1 MGHLPHHL
9 QSERMPVMAR
19 AESPQPHDGLHGPA
33 AVTPDQSPPS
43 TAPTSDTHASGDQL
57 SQRSADFGLTADR
70 FATGPDPLIGVD
82 LGGVLIERHIGEGGM
97 GRVYEARQTNPAR
110 AVAVKVMRTSSPGV
124 AAQLRF
130 RREAD
135 ALARLRHPGIAQIFT
150 AGCHRLGIVDVPYYV
165 MEFIPGAES
174 LVQAC
179 ERRRVPLRSRLELLL
194 EVCEAVAHGHAEGIV
209 HRDLKPGNILVD
221 AEGRPKIIDFGIARM
236 DGAEADDDGPRT
248 ETGQFIGTR
257 PYMAPEQFME
267 HRATIDARTDVYAIG
282 VVMHQ
287 LLSGR
292 LPYDVAGKSLVETA
306 RIVRETMPARL
317 AIAGATTADR
327 GLIRG
332 ADAIAGT
339 CLRKDPAARYPSGAA
354 VAADLRRLLA
364 GEPLAAA
371 PARTVLAEV
380 FRGSGR
386 WPRRLTVALLAA
398 AGLGAAIVGMAW
410 WRRLPQAPAGA
421 TVRSASAAAAGL
433 AARPVTFRFANVSS
447 GRTAPLE
454 WVDLKCEED
463 ISGLVAE
470 DFRLTR
476 NGVAIDV
483 AGLTVTGGPQS
494 WRIGGLSA
502 LTFEAGDYTLAAVG
516 TRASPV
522 DAGGRVLAISGQTK
536 WRSPPYREIRFTPID
551 DDWERHV
558 VSLVGVERFTETHA
572 GATTFI
578 RPTVAGREG
587 VITLRFDMPFTIQ
600 DATLTAPLAVWTTGD
615 PFPYDPGARAA
626 LDVSPDGE
634 AWTTL
639 VELKAGAGGFNT
651 AAHDIGR
658 IVAGGRRIWVRV
670 RLTATKEWPGDGL
683 IFAQFLRTDPKEQG
697 AGFLLTA
704 TGPHQPVIPPA
715 NLPVD
720 PHAGP

>member
-1 MGHLPHHL
+1 
-9 QSERMPVMAR
+9 MPVMAR

-33 AVTPDQSPPS
+33 AVTPGQSPPS
-43 TAPTSDTHASGDQL
+43 TAPTSDTHASGDRL
-57 SQRSADFGLTADR
+57 SQRSADFGLAADR
-70 FATGPDPLIGVD
+70 FWTGPDPLIGVD
-82 LGGVLIERHIGEGGM
+82 LGGVRIERLIGEGGM
-97 GRVYEARQTNPAR
+97 GRVYEALQTNPSR
-110 AVAVKVMRTSSPGV
+110 TVAVKVMRTLSPGV

-135 ALARLRHPGIAQIFT
+135 ALARLCHPGIAQIFT

-165 MEFIPGAES
+165 MEHIPGAES
-174 LVQAC
+174 LVHAC
-179 ERRRVPLRSRLELLL
+179 ERRRVPLRSRIVLLL
-194 EVCEAVAHGHAEGIV
+194 EVCEAVAHGHTEGIV

-236 DGAEADDDGPRT
+236 DGAGADDDGPRT

-267 HRATIDARTDVYAIG
+267 HRATIDARTDVYALG
-282 VVMHQ
+282 VVMHE
-287 LLSGR
+287 LLCGR

-306 RIVRETMPARL
+306 RIVQETRPARL
-317 AIAGATTADR
+317 AVAGMTQADR
-327 GLIRG
+327 GLVRG
-332 ADAIAGT
+332 ADAIAAK
-339 CLRKDPAARYPSGAA
+339 CLLKDPAGRYSSAAA

-371 PARTVLAEV
+371 GARTVLAEV
-380 FRGSGR
+380 FRGSGPR
-386 WPRRLTVALLAA
+386 PRRRTVALLAA
-398 AGLGAAIVGMAW
+398 AGLCAAIVGMAW
-410 WRRLPQAPAGA
+410 WRRLPQALPGQTVGPAS
-421 TVRSASAAAAGL
+421 VVSAGL
-433 AARPVTFRFANVSS
+433 SARPVTVRFANVSS

-463 ISGLVAE
+463 VSGLVAE

-476 NGVAIDV
+476 NGEAIDV

-494 WRIGGLSA
+494 WRIGGLST
-502 LTFEAGDYTLAAVG
+502 LTSVAGDYMLLAVG

-522 DAGGRVLAISGQTK
+522 DAGGRAVALSGQTQ
-536 WRSPPYREIRFTPID
+536 WRSPPYREIRFSPID

-558 VSLVGVERFTETHA
+558 VSLTGVERYTEAHA

-587 VITLRFDMPFTIQ
+587 VITLRFDIPFTIQ

-651 AAHDIGR
+651 ASHDIGR
-658 IVAGGRRIWVRV
+658 IVAGGRQIWVRV

-683 IFAQFLRTDPKEQG
+683 IFAQFLRTDPTEKG

-704 TGPHQPVIPPA
+704 TGPHPPVIPPA
-715 NLPVD
+715 TP
-720 PHAGP
+720 

>member
-1 MGHLPHHL
+1 
-9 QSERMPVMAR
+9 MAR

-33 AVTPDQSPPS
+33 AVTPGQSPPS
-43 TAPTSDTHASGDQL
+43 TVPTSDTQASGDRL
-57 SQRSADFGLTADR
+57 SQRSADFGLAADR
-70 FATGPDPLIGVD
+70 FRTGPDPLIGVD
-82 LGGVLIERHIGEGGM
+82 LGGVRIERLIGEGGM
-97 GRVYEARQTNPAR
+97 GRVYEALQTNPAR
-110 AVAVKVMRTSSPGV
+110 TVAVKVMRTFSPGD
-124 AAQLRF
+124 AAQQRF

-179 ERRRVPLRSRLELLL
+179 ERRRVPLRNRIELLL
-194 EVCEAVAHGHAEGIV
+194 AVCDAVAHGHAEGIV

-236 DGAEADDDGPRT
+236 DGVEADDDGPRT

-267 HRATIDARTDVYAIG
+267 HRATIDARTDVYAVG
-282 VVMHQ
+282 VVMHE

-306 RIVRETMPARL
+306 RIVQETMPARL
-317 AIAGATTADR
+317 NVAGATTADR

-332 ADAIAGT
+332 ADAIAAM
-339 CLRKDPAARYPSGAA
+339 CLHKDPAARYPSAAA

-371 PARTVLAEV
+371 PAPIVLSEV

-386 WPRRLTVALLAA
+386 WPRRMTVPLLAA
-398 AGLGAAIVGMAW
+398 AGLCAAIMGMAW
-410 WRRLPQAPAGA
+410 WRRLPQELPDQ
-421 TVRSASAAAAGL
+421 TVRSASGVSAGL
-433 AARPVTFRFANVSS
+433 AARPVAVRFANVSS

-454 WVDLKCEED
+454 WVDLKCEHD
-463 ISGLVAE
+463 VSGLVAE

-476 NGVAIDV
+476 NGEAIDV
-483 AGLTVTGGPQS
+483 AGLTVTGGRQS

-502 LTFEAGDYTLAAVG
+502 LTSEAGDYTLAAVG

-522 DAGGRVLAISGQTK
+522 DAGGRVVAISGQTQ
-536 WRSPPYREIRFTPID
+536 WRSPPYRAIRFSLID
-551 DDWERHV
+551 DDWERNV
-558 VSLVGVERFTETHA
+558 VSLTGVERCTETHA

-600 DATLTAPLAVWTTGD
+600 DAMLTAPLAVWTTGD

-626 LDVSPDGE
+626 LDVSVDGE

-658 IVAGGRRIWVRV
+658 IVAGGRQIWVRV

-704 TGPHQPVIPPA
+704 TGPHPPVIPPA
-715 NLPVD
+715 TP
-720 PHAGP
+720 

>member
-1 MGHLPHHL
+1 
-9 QSERMPVMAR
+9 MPLMAR

-33 AVTPDQSPPS
+33 AVTPGQSPPS
-43 TAPTSDTHASGDQL
+43 TVPTSDTFASGDRL
-57 SQRSADFGLTADR
+57 SQRSADFGLAADR
-70 FATGPDPLIGVD
+70 FVIGPDPLIGVD
-82 LGGVLIERHIGEGGM
+82 LGGVRIERLIGEGGM
-97 GRVYEARQTNPAR
+97 GRVYEARQTNPVR
-110 AVAVKVMRTSSPGV
+110 TVAVKVMRASSPGV

-135 ALARLRHPGIAQIFT
+135 ALARLRHPGISQIFT
-150 AGCHRLGIVDVPYYV
+150 AGGHRLGIVDVPYYV
-165 MEFIPGAES
+165 MEYIPGAES

-179 ERRRVPLRSRLELLL
+179 ERRRVPLRSRIELLMQ
-194 EVCEAVAHGHAEGIV
+194 VCEAVAHGHAEGIV

-221 AEGRPKIIDFGIARM
+221 AEGRPKIIDFGIARLN
-236 DGAEADDDGPRT
+236 GVEADDDGPRT

-267 HRATIDARTDVYAIG
+267 HRATIDARTDVYALG
-282 VVMHQ
+282 VVMHE
-287 LLSGR
+287 LLGGR

-306 RIVRETMPARL
+306 RIVQETRPDRL
-317 AIAGATTADR
+317 TVAGATTADR
-327 GLIRG
+327 GLVRG
-332 ADAIAGT
+332 ADAIAAT
-339 CLRKDPAARYPSGAA
+339 CLHKDPAARYQSAAA

-364 GEPLAAA
+364 GEPLAAV

-380 FRGSGR
+380 FQRRGT
-386 WPRRLTVALLAA
+386 WPRRRTVALCAL
-398 AGLGAAIVGMAW
+398 AGLCAVIVGMAW
-410 WRRLPQAPAGA
+410 WRLLPPEPSGA

-433 AARPVTFRFANVSS
+433 AVRPVVVRFANVSS
-447 GRTAPLE
+447 GRTSPLE
-454 WVDLKCEED
+454 WVDLTCEED
-463 ISGLVAE
+463 VSGLVAE
-470 DFRLTR
+470 DFRITR
-476 NGVAIDV
+476 NGEAIDV
-483 AGLTVTGGPQS
+483 AGLTVTGGPQT

-502 LTFEAGDYTLAAVG
+502 LTSEAGDYTLAAVG
-516 TRASPV
+516 TRVSPV
-522 DAGGRVLAISGQTK
+522 DADGRVVALSGQTQ
-536 WRSPPYREIRFTPID
+536 WRSPPYREIRFSPLD

-558 VSLVGVERFTETHA
+558 VSLADVERYTETHA

-587 VITLRFDMPFTIQ
+587 VVTLRFDMPFTIQ
-600 DATLTAPLAVWTTGD
+600 DAMLTAPLAVWTTGD
-615 PFPYDPGARAA
+615 PFPYDPGARAD

-704 TGPHQPVIPPA
+704 TGPHPPVIPPA
-715 NLPVD
+715 NLPVN
-720 PHAGP
+720 PQAGP

>member
-1 MGHLPHHL
+1 
-9 QSERMPVMAR
+9 MAR

-33 AVTPDQSPPS
+33 AVTPGQSPPS
-43 TAPTSDTHASGDQL
+43 TAPTSDTQASGDRL
-57 SQRSADFGLTADR
+57 SQRSADFGLAADR
-70 FATGPDPLIGVD
+70 FRTGPDPLIGVD
-82 LGGVLIERHIGEGGM
+82 LGGVRIERLIGEGGM
-97 GRVYEARQTNPAR
+97 GRVYEALQTNPAR
-110 AVAVKVMRTSSPGV
+110 TVAVKVMRTLSPGD
-124 AAQLRF
+124 AAQQRF

-179 ERRRVPLRSRLELLL
+179 ERRRVPLRNRIELLL
-194 EVCEAVAHGHAEGIV
+194 AVCDAVAHGHAEGVV

-236 DGAEADDDGPRT
+236 DGVEADDDGPRT

-267 HRATIDARTDVYAIG
+267 HRATIDARTDVYAVG
-282 VVMHQ
+282 VVMHE

-306 RIVRETMPARL
+306 RIVQETRPARL
-317 AIAGATTADR
+317 NVAGATTADR

-332 ADAIAGT
+332 ADAIAAM
-339 CLRKDPAARYPSGAA
+339 CLLKDPAGRYSSAAA

-371 PARTVLAEV
+371 PARTALSEV

-386 WPRRLTVALLAA
+386 WSRRMTVALLAA
-398 AGLGAAIVGMAW
+398 AGLCAAIMGMAW
-410 WRRLPQAPAGA
+410 WRRLPQALPGQTVGPAS
-421 TVRSASAAAAGL
+421 VVSAGL
-433 AARPVTFRFANVSS
+433 SARPVTVRFANVSS

-454 WVDLKCEED
+454 WVDLKCEEEV
-463 ISGLVAE
+463 SGLVAE

-476 NGVAIDV
+476 NGEVIDV

-494 WRIGGLSA
+494 WRIGGLAA
-502 LTFEAGDYTLAAVG
+502 LTSVAGDYTLAAVG

-522 DAGGRVLAISGQTK
+522 DAGGRVVAISGQTQ
-536 WRSPPYREIRFTPID
+536 WRSPPYREIRFSPID

-558 VSLVGVERFTETHA
+558 VSLTGVERYTESHA

-626 LDVSPDGE
+626 LDVSVDGE

-639 VELKAGAGGFNT
+639 VELKADAGGFNT

-658 IVAGGRRIWVRV
+658 IVAGGRQIWVRV

-704 TGPHQPVIPPA
+704 TGPHPPVIPPA
-715 NLPVD
+715 TP
-720 PHAGP
+720 

>member
-1 MGHLPHHL
+1 
-9 QSERMPVMAR
+9 MPVMAR

-33 AVTPDQSPPS
+33 AVTPGQSPPS
-43 TAPTSDTHASGDQL
+43 TAPTSDTHASGDRL
-57 SQRSADFGLTADR
+57 SQRSADFGLAADQIGP
-70 FATGPDPLIGVD
+70 GPDPLIGVD
-82 LGGVLIERHIGEGGM
+82 LGGVRIERLIGEGGM

-110 AVAVKVMRTSSPGV
+110 TVAVKVMRTSSPGV

-174 LVQAC
+174 LVQSC
-179 ERRRVPLRSRLELLL
+179 ERRRVRLHSRIELLL
-194 EVCEAVAHGHAEGIV
+194 EVCEAVAHGHAKGIV

-236 DGAEADDDGPRT
+236 DGGEADDDGPRT
-248 ETGQFIGTR
+248 ETGQFVGTR

-267 HRATIDARTDVYAIG
+267 HRATIDARTDVYALG
-282 VVMHQ
+282 VVMHE
-287 LLSGR
+287 LFCGR

-306 RIVRETMPARL
+306 RIVQETMPARL
-317 AIAGATTADR
+317 TIAGATTADR
-327 GLIRG
+327 GLVRG
-332 ADAIAGT
+332 ADGIAAK
-339 CLRKDPAARYPSGAA
+339 CLRKDPAARYPSAAA

-371 PARTVLAEV
+371 PARTVLADV
-380 FRGSGR
+380 FRGHGP
-386 WPRRLTVALLAA
+386 WPRRRTVALLAA
-398 AGLGAAIVGMAW
+398 AGLCAAIVGMAW
-410 WRRLPQAPAGA
+410 WRRPPKELPGQAVG
-421 TVRSASAAAAGL
+421 SASVVSGGL
-433 AARPVTFRFANVSS
+433 PARPVAVRFANVSS

-463 ISGLVAE
+463 VSGLVAE

-476 NGVAIDV
+476 NGEAIDV

-502 LTFEAGDYTLAAVG
+502 LTSEAGDYMLVAVG
-516 TRASPV
+516 TRTSPV
-522 DAGGRVLAISGQTK
+522 DMGGRVVAVSGQTQ
-536 WRSPPYREIRFTPID
+536 WRSPPYREIRFSPID

-558 VSLVGVERFTETHA
+558 VSLADVERYTERHA

-639 VELKAGAGGFNT
+639 VELKADAGGFHT
-651 AAHDIGR
+651 ASHDISQ

-683 IFAQFLRTDPKEQG
+683 IFAQFLRMDPKEQG

-704 TGPHQPVIPPA
+704 TGPHPPVIPPA
-715 NLPVD
+715 IP
-720 PHAGP
+720 

>member
-1 MGHLPHHL
+1 MPHNL
-9 QSERMPVMAR
+9 QSERMPFMAR
-19 AESPQPHDGLHGPA
+19 AESPQPHDELSGPA
-33 AVTPDQSPPS
+33 AVTPGQSPPS
-43 TAPTSDTHASGDQL
+43 TAPTSDTHASGDRL
-57 SQRSADFGLTADR
+57 SQRSVDFGLAADR
-70 FATGPDPLIGVD
+70 VGTGPDPLIGVD
-82 LGGVLIERHIGEGGM
+82 LGGIRIERLIGEGGM
-97 GRVYEARQTNPAR
+97 GRVYEARQANPAR
-110 AVAVKVMRTSSPGV
+110 AVAVKVMRTSSPGI
-124 AAQLRF
+124 ATQLRF

-135 ALARLRHPGIAQIFT
+135 ALARLRHPGIAQIVT

-174 LVQAC
+174 LVQSC

-194 EVCEAVAHGHAEGIV
+194 EVCAAVAHGHVEGIV

-267 HRATIDARTDVYAIG
+267 HRAAIDARTDVYAIG
-282 VVMHQ
+282 VVMHE
-287 LLSGR
+287 LLCGR
-292 LPYDVAGKSLVETA
+292 LPYDVEGKSLVETA
-306 RIVRETMPARL
+306 RIVQETMPARL
-317 AIAGATTADR
+317 TVAGLPQADR
-327 GLIRG
+327 GLVRG
-332 ADAIAGT
+332 ADAIAT
-339 CLRKDPAARYPSGAA
+339 RCLLKDPAGRYSSAAA

-364 GEPLAAA
+364 GEPLTAA
-371 PARTVLAEV
+371 PVRATLPDV
-380 FRGSGR
+380 FRHRGAWS
-386 WPRRLTVALLAA
+386 RRLTVALFAA
-398 AGLGAAIVGMAW
+398 AGLCAAIVGMAW
-410 WRRLPQAPAGA
+410 WRRPSLELPGQ
-421 TVRSASAAAAGL
+421 TVGSALAVSAGL
-433 AARPVTFRFANVSS
+433 AARPVAVRFANVSS

-463 ISGLVAE
+463 VSVLVAE

-476 NGVAIDV
+476 NGEAIDV

-502 LTFEAGDYTLAAVG
+502 LTSEAGDYTLAAVG

-522 DAGGRVLAISGQTK
+522 DAGGRVVALSGQTQ
-536 WRSPPYREIRFTPID
+536 WRSPPYREIRFSPLD

-558 VSLVGVERFTETHA
+558 VSLTDVERYTETHA

-587 VITLRFDMPFTIQ
+587 VVTLRFEMPFTIQ

-626 LDVSPDGE
+626 LDVSPDGK

-639 VELKAGAGGFNT
+639 VELKAGAGGLST
-651 AAHDIGR
+651 ASHDIGR
-658 IVAGGRRIWVRV
+658 IVVGGRRIWVRV

-704 TGPHQPVIPPA
+704 TGPHPPVIPPA
-715 NLPVD
+715 TPQ
-720 PHAGP
+720 AGP

>member
-1 MGHLPHHL
+1 
-9 QSERMPVMAR
+9 MAR

-33 AVTPDQSPPS
+33 AVTPGQSPPS
-43 TAPTSDTHASGDQL
+43 TVPTSDTQASGDRL
-57 SQRSADFGLTADR
+57 SQRSAEFGLAADR
-70 FATGPDPLIGVD
+70 FRTGPDPLIGVD
-82 LGGVLIERHIGEGGM
+82 LGGVRIERLIGEGGM
-97 GRVYEARQTNPAR
+97 GRVYEALQTNPAR
-110 AVAVKVMRTSSPGV
+110 TVAVKVMRTFSPGD
-124 AAQLRF
+124 AAQQRF

-179 ERRRVPLRSRLELLL
+179 ERRRVPLRNRIELLL
-194 EVCEAVAHGHAEGIV
+194 AVCDAVAHGHAEGIV

-236 DGAEADDDGPRT
+236 DGVEADDDGPRT

-267 HRATIDARTDVYAIG
+267 HRATIDARTDVYAVG
-282 VVMHQ
+282 VVMHE

-306 RIVRETMPARL
+306 RIVQETMPARL
-317 AIAGATTADR
+317 NVAGATTADR

-332 ADAIAGT
+332 ADAIAAM
-339 CLRKDPAARYPSGAA
+339 CLHKDPAARYPSAAA

-371 PARTVLAEV
+371 PAPIVLSEV

-386 WPRRLTVALLAA
+386 WSRRMTVALLAA
-398 AGLGAAIVGMAW
+398 AGLCAAIMGMAW
-410 WRRLPQAPAGA
+410 WRRLPQALPGQTVGPAS
-421 TVRSASAAAAGL
+421 VVSAGL
-433 AARPVTFRFANVSS
+433 SARPVAVRFANVSS

-454 WVDLKCEED
+454 WVDLKCEEEV
-463 ISGLVAE
+463 SGLVAE

-476 NGVAIDV
+476 NGEAIDV

-494 WRIGGLSA
+494 WRIGGLST
-502 LTFEAGDYTLAAVG
+502 LTSVAGDYTLAAVG

-522 DAGGRVLAISGQTK
+522 GAGGRVVAISGQTQ
-536 WRSPPYREIRFTPID
+536 WRSPPYHEIRFSPID

-558 VSLVGVERFTETHA
+558 VSLTGVERYTETHA

-658 IVAGGRRIWVRV
+658 IVAGGRQIWVRV

-704 TGPHQPVIPPA
+704 TGPHPPVIPPA
-715 NLPVD
+715 TP
-720 PHAGP
+720 

>member
-1 MGHLPHHL
+1 
-9 QSERMPVMAR
+9 MAR
-19 AESPQPHDGLHGPA
+19 DESPQPHDGLHGPA

-43 TAPTSDTHASGDQL
+43 TAPTSDTCASGDRL
-57 SQRSADFGLTADR
+57 SQRSADFGLAADR
-70 FATGPDPLIGVD
+70 IGTGPDPLIGVD
-82 LGGVLIERHIGEGGM
+82 LGGIRIERLIGEGGM

-110 AVAVKVMRTSSPGV
+110 TVAVKVMRTSSPGV
-124 AAQLRF
+124 ATQLRF

-150 AGCHRLGIVDVPYYV
+150 AGCHRLGIGDVPYYV

-174 LVQAC
+174 LVQSC

-194 EVCEAVAHGHAEGIV
+194 EVCEAVAHGHVEGIV

-221 AEGRPKIIDFGIARM
+221 AGGRPKIIDFGIARM

-248 ETGQFIGTR
+248 ETGQFVGTR

-267 HRATIDARTDVYAIG
+267 HRAAIDARTDVYAIG
-282 VVMHQ
+282 VVMHE
-287 LLSGR
+287 LLCGR
-292 LPYDVAGKSLVETA
+292 LPYDVEGKSLVETA
-306 RIVRETMPARL
+306 RIVQETRPARL
-317 AIAGATTADR
+317 TVAGLPQADR
-327 GLIRG
+327 GIVRG
-332 ADAIAGT
+332 ADAIAT
-339 CLRKDPAARYPSGAA
+339 RCLLKDPAGRYSSAA
-354 VAADLRRLLA
+354 TVAADLRRLLA

-371 PARTVLAEV
+371 PARTVLEEV

-386 WPRRLTVALLAA
+386 WPRRRTVALCAV
-398 AGLGAAIVGMAW
+398 AGLCAAIVGMTW
-410 WRRLPQAPAGA
+410 WRRPSQELPDQAVG
-421 TVRSASAAAAGL
+421 SAVVVSAGL
-433 AARPVTFRFANVSS
+433 AARPVAVRFANVSS

-454 WVDLKCEED
+454 WVDLKCEEEV
-463 ISGLVAE
+463 SGLVAE

-476 NGVAIDV
+476 NGEAIDI
-483 AGLTVTGGPQS
+483 AGLTVTGGARS

-502 LTFEAGDYTLAAVG
+502 LTSEAGDYTLVAVG

-522 DAGGRVLAISGQTK
+522 DESGNVVAMSGQTQ
-536 WRSPPYREIRFTPID
+536 WRSPPYREIRFSPLD

-558 VSLVGVERFTETHA
+558 VSLVGVDRYTERHA

-587 VITLRFDMPFTIQ
+587 VITLRFDMPFPIQ

-634 AWTTL
+634 AWTTV

-651 AAHDIGR
+651 ASHDIGQ
-658 IVAGGRRIWVRV
+658 IVAGGTRIWVRV

-697 AGFLLTA
+697 AGFVLTA
-704 TGPHQPVIPPA
+704 TGPHPPVIPLA
-715 NLPVD
+715 NPPGGL
-720 PHAGP
+720 

>member
-1 MGHLPHHL
+1 
-9 QSERMPVMAR
+9 MAR
-19 AESPQPHDGLHGPA
+19 AEFPQPHDGLPGPA
-33 AVTPDQSPPS
+33 AVTPDQRPPS
-43 TAPTSDTHASGDQL
+43 TATTSDTHASGDRL
-57 SQRSADFGLTADR
+57 SQRSADFGLAAER
-70 FATGPDPLIGVD
+70 FGIGPDPLIGVD
-82 LGGVLIERHIGEGGM
+82 LRGVRIERLIGEGGM
-97 GRVYEARQTNPAR
+97 GRVYEALQTNPAR
-110 AVAVKVMRTSSPGV
+110 TVAVKVIRTSSPGN
-124 AAQLRF
+124 AAQQRF

-150 AGCHRLGIVDVPYYV
+150 AGCHRIGIVDVPYYV

-179 ERRRVPLRSRLELLL
+179 ERRRLPLRSRLELLL

-221 AEGRPKIIDFGIARM
+221 TEGRPKIIDFGVARM
-236 DGAEADDDGPRT
+236 DGAEADDGPRT
-248 ETGQFIGTR
+248 ATGQFIGTR

-267 HRATIDARTDVYAIG
+267 HRATIDARTDVYALG
-282 VVMHQ
+282 VVMHE
-287 LLSGR
+287 LLCGR

-306 RIVRETMPARL
+306 RIVQETRPARL
-317 AIAGATTADR
+317 AVDGLTQADR
-327 GLIRG
+327 GLVRG
-332 ADAIAGT
+332 ADAIAT
-339 CLRKDPAARYPSGAA
+339 RCLLKDPAGRYSSAA
-354 VAADLRRLLA
+354 ALAADLRRLLA

-371 PARTVLAEV
+371 PAGGILADV
-380 FRGSGR
+380 FWRRGGG
-386 WPRRLTVALLAA
+386 PRRLTVALPAA
-398 AGLGAAIVGMAW
+398 AGLCVAIVGMAGY
-410 WRRLPQAPAGA
+410 RRLPQALPDQ
-421 TVRSASAAAAGL
+421 TVGSASVVSAGL
-433 AARPVTFRFANVSS
+433 AARPVVVRFANVSS

-463 ISGLVAE
+463 VAGLVAE

-476 NGVAIDV
+476 NGEAIEV
-483 AGLTVTGGPQS
+483 TGLTVTGGRQS

-502 LTFEAGDYTLAAVG
+502 ITSEAGDYTLVAVG
-516 TRASPV
+516 TRASPI
-522 DAGGRVLAISGQTK
+522 DAGGRVVALSGQTQ
-536 WRSPPYREIRFTPID
+536 WRSPPYREIRFSPLD

-558 VSLVGVERFTETHA
+558 VSLADVERYTETHA

-578 RPTVAGREG
+578 RPTVAGHEG
-587 VITLRFDMPFTIQ
+587 VVTLRFEMPFTIQ

-658 IVAGGRRIWVRV
+658 IVAGGTRIWVRV

-704 TGPHQPVIPPA
+704 TGPHPPVIPPA
-715 NLPVD
+715 TP
-720 PHAGP
+720 

>member
-1 MGHLPHHL
+1 
-9 QSERMPVMAR
+9 
-19 AESPQPHDGLHGPA
+19 
-33 AVTPDQSPPS
+33 
-43 TAPTSDTHASGDQL
+43 
-57 SQRSADFGLTADR
+57 
-70 FATGPDPLIGVD
+70 
-82 LGGVLIERHIGEGGM
+82 
-97 GRVYEARQTNPAR
+97 
-110 AVAVKVMRTSSPGV
+110 
-124 AAQLRF
+124 
-130 RREAD
+130 
-135 ALARLRHPGIAQIFT
+135 
-150 AGCHRLGIVDVPYYV
+150 
-165 MEFIPGAES
+165 
-174 LVQAC
+174 
-179 ERRRVPLRSRLELLL
+179 
-194 EVCEAVAHGHAEGIV
+194 
-209 HRDLKPGNILVD
+209 
-221 AEGRPKIIDFGIARM
+221 M
-236 DGAEADDDGPRT
+236 DGAGADDDGPRT

-267 HRATIDARTDVYAIG
+267 HRATIDARTDVYALG
-282 VVMHQ
+282 VVMHE

-306 RIVRETMPARL
+306 RIVQETRPARL
-317 AIAGATTADR
+317 AVAGATTADR

-332 ADAIAGT
+332 ADAIAAM
-339 CLRKDPAARYPSGAA
+339 CLHKDPAARYPSGAA

-371 PARTVLAEV
+371 GARTVLAEV

-386 WPRRLTVALLAA
+386 WPRRRTVALLAA
-398 AGLGAAIVGMAW
+398 AGFCAAIVGMAW
-410 WRRLPQAPAGA
+410 WRRPSQEPPGQTVGPAS
-421 TVRSASAAAAGL
+421 VVSAGL
-433 AARPVTFRFANVSS
+433 SARPVTVRFANVSS
-447 GRTAPLE
+447 GRTAPLA

-463 ISGLVAE
+463 VSGLVAE

-476 NGVAIDV
+476 NGEAIDV

-494 WRIGGLSA
+494 WRIGGLAA
-502 LTFEAGDYTLAAVG
+502 LTSVAGDYTLAAVG

-522 DAGGRVLAISGQTK
+522 DAGGRVVAISGQTQ
-536 WRSPPYREIRFTPID
+536 WRSPPYREIRFSPID

-558 VSLVGVERFTETHA
+558 VSLTGVERYTETHA

-578 RPTVAGREG
+578 HPTVAGREG

-600 DATLTAPLAVWTTGD
+600 DAMLTAPLAVWTTGD

-626 LDVSPDGE
+626 LDVSVDGE

-658 IVAGGRRIWVRV
+658 IVAGGRQIWVRV

-704 TGPHQPVIPPA
+704 TGPHPPVIPAATP
-715 NLPVD
+715 
-720 PHAGP
+720 

>member
-1 MGHLPHHL
+1 
-9 QSERMPVMAR
+9 MAR

-33 AVTPDQSPPS
+33 AVTPGQSPPS
-43 TAPTSDTHASGDQL
+43 TAPTSDTQASGDRL
-57 SQRSADFGLTADR
+57 SQRSADFGLAADR
-70 FATGPDPLIGVD
+70 FRTGPDPLIGVD
-82 LGGVLIERHIGEGGM
+82 LGGVRIERLIGEGGM
-97 GRVYEARQTNPAR
+97 GRVYEALQTNPAR
-110 AVAVKVMRTSSPGV
+110 TVAVKVMRTLSPGD
-124 AAQLRF
+124 AAQQRF

-179 ERRRVPLRSRLELLL
+179 ERRRVPLRNRIELLL
-194 EVCEAVAHGHAEGIV
+194 AVCDAVAHGHAEGIV

-236 DGAEADDDGPRT
+236 DGVEADDDGPRT

-257 PYMAPEQFME
+257 PYMAPEQFVE
-267 HRATIDARTDVYAIG
+267 HRATIDARTDVYAVG
-282 VVMHQ
+282 VVMHE
-287 LLSGR
+287 LVSGR

-306 RIVRETMPARL
+306 RIVQETRPARL
-317 AIAGATTADR
+317 NVAGATTADR

-332 ADAIAGT
+332 ADAIAAM
-339 CLRKDPAARYPSGAA
+339 CLHKDPAARYPSAAA

-371 PARTVLAEV
+371 PARTALSEV

-386 WPRRLTVALLAA
+386 WPRRMTVALLAA
-398 AGLGAAIVGMAW
+398 AGLCAAIMGMAGGG
-410 WRRLPQAPAGA
+410 RLPEELPDQ
-421 TVRSASAAAAGL
+421 TVGSASGVSAGL
-433 AARPVTFRFANVSS
+433 SARPVAVRFANVSS

-454 WVDLKCEED
+454 WVDLKCEHD
-463 ISGLVAE
+463 VSGLVAE

-476 NGVAIDV
+476 NGEAIDV
-483 AGLTVTGGPQS
+483 AGLTVTGGRQS
-494 WRIGGLSA
+494 WRIGGLAA
-502 LTFEAGDYTLAAVG
+502 LTSEAGDYTLAAVG

-522 DAGGRVLAISGQTK
+522 DAGGRVVAISGQTQ
-536 WRSPPYREIRFTPID
+536 WRSPPYHEIRFSPID

-558 VSLVGVERFTETHA
+558 VSLTGVERYTETHA
-572 GATTFI
+572 GATMFI

-600 DATLTAPLAVWTTGD
+600 DAMLTAPLAVWTTGD

-626 LDVSPDGE
+626 LDVSVDGE

-658 IVAGGRRIWVRV
+658 IVAGGRQIWVRV

-704 TGPHQPVIPPA
+704 TGPHPPVIPPA
-715 NLPVD
+715 TP
-720 PHAGP
+720 

>member
-1 MGHLPHHL
+1 
-9 QSERMPVMAR
+9 MPVMAR
-19 AESPQPHDGLHGPA
+19 AESPQPQDGLHGPA
-33 AVTPDQSPPS
+33 AVVPGQRPPS
-43 TAPTSDTHASGDQL
+43 TAPTSDTFAPGDRL
-57 SQRSADFGLTADR
+57 SQRSADFGLAANR
-70 FATGPDPLIGVD
+70 FGTGPDPLIGVD
-82 LGGVLIERHIGEGGM
+82 LGGVRIERLIGEGGM
-97 GRVYEARQTNPAR
+97 GRVYEALQTHPAR
-110 AVAVKVMRTSSPGV
+110 TVAVKVMRTSAPGV
-124 AAQLRF
+124 AAQVRF

-194 EVCEAVAHGHAEGIV
+194 EVSEAVAHGHAVGIV

-221 AEGRPKIIDFGIARM
+221 AGGRPKIIDFGIARM

-267 HRATIDARTDVYAIG
+267 HRATIDARTDVYAVG
-282 VVMHQ
+282 VVMHE
-287 LLSGR
+287 LLGGR

-306 RIVRETMPARL
+306 RIVQEIMPARL
-317 AIAGATTADR
+317 TVAGATTTDR

-332 ADAIAGT
+332 ADAIAAQ
-339 CLRKDPAARYPSGAA
+339 CLHKDPAARYPSADA

-371 PARTVLAEV
+371 RARTVLAEV
-380 FRGSGR
+380 GRGSGT
-386 WPRRLTVALLAA
+386 WPRRQTVVLLAA
-398 AGLGAAIVGMAW
+398 AGLGAAIVGMTW
-410 WRRLPQAPAGA
+410 WRRRPQELPDESVG
-421 TVRSASAAAAGL
+421 SASVVSASL
-433 AARPVTFRFANVSS
+433 AARPVTVRFANVSS

-454 WVDLKCEED
+454 WVDLTCEQD
-463 ISGLVAE
+463 VSGLGAE

-476 NGVAIDV
+476 SGESIDV
-483 AGLTVTGGPQS
+483 AGLTVTGRARN

-502 LTFEAGDYTLAAVG
+502 LTSEAGDYTLVAVG

-522 DAGGRVLAISGQTK
+522 DAGGRVVAISGQTQ
-536 WRSPPYREIRFTPID
+536 WRSPPYREIRFSPLD

-558 VSLVGVERFTETHA
+558 VSLTDVDRYTERHA

-587 VITLRFDMPFTIQ
+587 VVTLRFEMPFTIQ
-600 DATLTAPLAVWTTGD
+600 DATLTAPLAVWTIGD

-639 VELKAGAGGFNT
+639 AELKAGAGGFNT

-697 AGFLLTA
+697 TGFLLTA
-704 TGPHQPVIPPA
+704 TGPHPPVIPPA
-715 NLPVD
+715 TPEGV
-720 PHAGP
+720 P

>member
-1 MGHLPHHL
+1 
-9 QSERMPVMAR
+9 MAR
-19 AESPQPHDGLHGPA
+19 AESPQPHDELSGPA
-33 AVTPDQSPPS
+33 AVVSGQKSPS
-43 TAPTSDTHASGDQL
+43 TAPTSETHASGDRL
-57 SQRSADFGLTADR
+57 SQRSVDFGLAADR
-70 FATGPDPLIGVD
+70 FGTGPDPLIGVD
-82 LGGVLIERHIGEGGM
+82 LGGIRIERLIGEGGM
-97 GRVYEARQTNPAR
+97 GRVYEALQTRPAR
-110 AVAVKVMRTSSPGV
+110 TVAVKVMRASSPGI

-179 ERRRVPLRSRLELLL
+179 ERRRVPLRSRIELLL

-221 AEGRPKIIDFGIARM
+221 AEGKPKIIDFGIARM
-236 DGAEADDDGPRT
+236 DGAEADDDVPRT

-267 HRATIDARTDVYAIG
+267 HRATIDARTDVYAVG
-282 VVMHQ
+282 VVMHE
-287 LLSGR
+287 LLCGR

-306 RIVRETMPARL
+306 RIVQETRPARL
-317 AIAGATTADR
+317 AVAELPQVDR
-327 GLIRG
+327 GLVRG
-332 ADAIAGT
+332 ADAIAT
-339 CLRKDPAARYPSGAA
+339 RCLVKDPAGRYSSAAA

-364 GEPLAAA
+364 GEPLAAEPVRA
-371 PARTVLAEV
+371 TLPDV
-380 FRGSGR
+380 FRRRGR
-386 WPRRLTVALLAA
+386 WSRRLTVALLAA
-398 AGLGAAIVGMAW
+398 AGLCAAIVGMAW
-410 WRRLPQAPAGA
+410 WRRQPQELPGQTVGSALAVSAG
-421 TVRSASAAAAGL
+421 V
-433 AARPVTFRFANVSS
+433 AARPVAVRFANVSS

-454 WVDLKCEED
+454 WVDLKCEEEV
-463 ISGLVAE
+463 SEFVAE

-476 NGVAIDV
+476 NGEAIDV

-522 DAGGRVLAISGQTK
+522 DAGGRVVALSGQAQ
-536 WRSPPYREIRFTPID
+536 WRSPPYREIRLSPLD

-558 VSLVGVERFTETHA
+558 VSLTDVERYTEAHA

-587 VITLRFDMPFTIQ
+587 VITLRFEMPFTIQ

-615 PFPYDPGARAA
+615 PFPYDPSACAA

-639 VELKAGAGGFNT
+639 VELKAGAGGFST
-651 AAHDIGR
+651 ASHDIGR

-670 RLTATKEWPGDGL
+670 RLTATNEWPGDGL

-704 TGPHQPVIPPA
+704 TGPHPPVIPPA
-715 NLPVD
+715 TPQ
-720 PHAGP
+720 AGP